1 MGRNGIAS
9 VTVER
14 QTGMDVGCKRD
25 ALAAVAGTLP
35 RIGRGLCR
43 TAYADSRQRFVY
55 KIDNAGYE
63 GSNRDEYEAFT
74 SGRLSAM
81 GLGQYGSPVAL
92 FTVETPDGPVEV
104 LAMPFRA
111 HGSDHADHGERA
123 RARARGMMRLP
134 DMHEGN
140 YRVTA
145 NGRIKITDLGFGIDG
160 RGW

>member
-25 ALAAVAGTLP
+25 ALATVEGNLP

-43 TAYADSRQRFVY
+43 TAYADSRKRFVY
-55 KIDNAGYE
+55 KIDNPGYE
-63 GSNRDEYEAFT
+63 GSNRAEYEAFT
-74 SGRLSAM
+74 SGTLRDM

-92 FTVETPDGPVEV
+92 FTVETADGPVEV

-111 HGSDHADHGERA
+111 ESSASASAAEYERA
-123 RARARGMMRLP
+123 RSRGMFRLP
-134 DMHEGN
+134 DMHDGN

-145 NGRIKITDLGFGIDG
+145 NGRIKITDLGFGVSG
-160 RGW
+160 RVW